1 MFISDKK
8 QLTRSM
14 EGNINFS
21 FYKNQ
26 YTGREDVIDYKDWM
40 LGLNRRNNSLKF
52 YYLFKHY
59 GLDKL
64 RGYVRYTVKKA
75 EHLTKRIE

>member
-8 QLTRSM
+8 QLTLSM
-14 EGNINFS
+14 EGKINFS

-26 YTGREDVIDYKDWM
+26 YTGRENVVDYKDWM
-40 LGLNRRNNSLKF
+40 LGLGRRNNSLKF
-52 YYLFKHY
+52 FYLFKHY

-64 RGYVRYTVKKA
+64 RGYVR
-75 EHLTKRIE
+75 